1 MEVWQTDVG
10 NAYLEAYTTEKV
22 YVIAGGEFG
31 DKEGHVF
38 IEVWMR
44 ACNPDGTVIL
54 DADLPGEDP
63 AFTCEGV
70 SLPIYDGYYEYIA
83 VYCDDL
89 TIASMNPKAIT
100 EELEKKHNFKL
111 K

>member
-38 IEVWMR
+38 I
-44 ACNPDGTVIL
+44 I
-54 DADLPGEDP
+54 
-63 AFTCEGV
+63 
-70 SLPIYDGYYEYIA
+70 I
-83 VYCDDL
+83 
-89 TIASMNPKAIT
+89 KA
-100 EELEKKHNFKL
+100 LYGL
-111 K
+111 KTA